1 MKKVIMICALVV
13 ATVVHVQ
20 AQKQGDREVNPE
32 KMAERMTQRM
42 DEKLDLSEA
51 QEKQINAL
59 FLEQA
64 NSRKESKEADRAAM
78 KAARDAH
85 QQKLEAILTPEQ
97 KEKWEGEQK
106 EGRSQMRKKRGGRQG
121 DGE

>member
-20 AQKQGDREVNPE
+20 AQRQGDREINPE

-42 DEKLDLSEA
+42 DEKLDLTEE

-64 NSRKESKEADRAAM
+64 NSRKESQKANREEM
-78 KAARDAH
+78 KAAREAH
-85 QQKLEAILTPEQ
+85 QKKLEAILTPEQ
-97 KEKWEGEQK
+97 KEKWEAEQK

-121 DGE
+121 GGE

>member
-20 AQKQGDREVNPE
+20 AQRQGDREINPE
-32 KMAERMTQRM
+32 KMAERMTQ
-42 DEKLDLSEA
+42 LDLTEE

-59 FLEQA
+59 FLEHA
-64 NSRKESKEADRAAM
+64 NSRKESQKENREEM
-78 KAARDAH
+78 KAAREAH

-97 KEKWEGEQK
+97 KEKWEAEQK

-121 DGE
+121 GGE

>member
-20 AQKQGDREVNPE
+20 AQRQGDREVNPE

-64 NSRKESKEADRAAM
+64 NSRKESKDADREAM
-78 KAARDAH
+78 KAAREAH

-97 KEKWEGEQK
+97 KEKWAAEQK
-106 EGRSQMRKKRGGRQG
+106 KEGHKAVKKRRKSRRR
-121 DGE
+121 